1 MSCIFNVNNFVNVT
15 NAMSESAEE
24 IKKRLTEVGGRTA
37 QDLGLGRIVGQILV
51 HLYLS
56 PAEQSLED
64 IAKGLELSKPAI
76 SIAARQLESLG
87 LLRRSWKAGDRK
99 TYYRTADDI
108 ASALHQGLLMLVRNK
123 MSLLAVELQQAES
136 ILKAPGSG
144 LDADFMLGRVK
155 RARKLR
161 DTAMG
166 VLENPVIKLFAKMK

>member
-1 MSCIFNVNNFVNVT
+1 MKTGTSPEAVR
-15 NAMSESAEE
+15 
-24 IKKRLTEVGGRTA
+24 KRLTEIGGRTA

-64 IAKGLELSKPAI
+64 IARDLGLSKPAI

-123 MSLLAVELQQAES
+123 MGLLAGELQQAES
-136 ILKAPGSG
+136 LLKAPGCG
-144 LDADFMLGRVK
+144 PDADFMLGRVK

-166 VLENPVIKLFAKMK
+166 ILENPVIRLFAKIK